1 MDGGGAP
8 HHPCI
13 IFGETRERRVLTLHF
28 HGHAASRDSLQ
39 LCLAILCIACAPSLQ
54 HPSLVSPPSDRM
66 AGWCEVWSTVSG
78 RGKGAGL
85 AN

>member
-1 MDGGGAP
+1 MDWGGGAP

-54 HPSLVSPPSDRM
+54 HPSLVSHPPPIEWA
-66 AGWCEVWSTVSG
+66 AGARSSLLCLAAG
-78 RGKGAGL
+78 RAPG
-85 AN
+85 